1 MSPSIPSTIASCSA
15 TARPQW
21 RSAEARIVK
30 VESAEGVPLHRGM
43 ITGTVMVASILQALD
58 NTIAN
63 VALPR
68 MQGSLSATQD
78 QMTWVLTSY
87 IVAAAIMTP
96 LTGWLADRFGRKPVF
111 LVSIIGFTLASALCG
126 LAESLDQIV
135 LFRVLQG
142 AFGAALIPMSQAV
155 LFDVYPPAQHG
166 RAMAIWGIG
175 VVLGPT
181 LGPMLG
187 GWLTDNYSWRWVFYI
202 NVPFGILAVLGVL
215 AYFPDTT
222 HERKRFDFLGFA
234 ALSVAVGTLQVL
246 LDRGPTLDWFNA
258 TEIKLEAVICA
269 LALYLFVTHTL
280 TAQRPF
286 IRLALYKDRNFLTGN
301 ILIFLVGIVLFAT
314 LALLPPLMQG
324 LMGYSV
330 LQAGMATAPRG
341 AGTLIAMLFIG
352 QLVGR
357 VDTRIIIGSGFVL
370 TAISLWMM
378 SHFSM
383 QMPMGPLIWSGA
395 LQGLG
400 TGIVYVP
407 MAALTFA
414 TLSPAFRNEG
424 TALFNLIRN
433 IGSSIGISVVQALF
447 VSNTQIVHASLAVHI
462 TPLAL
467 AQHAAGPLH
476 GTAASA
482 ALNQAVTAQAAM
494 IAYIDDFHLMLL
506 LTLVAL
512 PLLLLVRPARG
523 AGAGAKNVA
532 ME

>member
-1 MSPSIPSTIASCSA
+1 MDVK
-15 TARPQW
+15 AR
-21 RSAEARIVK
+21 SVD
-30 VESAEGVPLHRGM
+30 SVPAHRAM
-43 ITGTVMVASILQALD
+43 ITVTVMIASILQALD

-68 MQGSLSATQD
+68 MQGSLSATQE

-87 IVAAAIMTP
+87 IVAAAILTP
-96 LTGWLADRFGRKPVF
+96 LTGWLADRFGRKPLF

-126 LAESLDQIV
+126 AAQSLDQIV

-155 LFDVYPPAQHG
+155 LFDVYPPDQHG
-166 RAMAIWGIG
+166 KAMAIWGVG

-181 LGPMLG
+181 LGPVLG

-222 HERKRFDFLGFA
+222 HQRKGFDFFGFA
-234 ALSVAVGTLQVL
+234 TLSVFIGSLQL
-246 LDRGPTLDWFNA
+246 FLDRGPTKDWFNA
-258 TEIKLEAVICA
+258 GEIKVEAAVCA
-269 LALYLFVTHTL
+269 MAFYLFVVHTV
-280 TAQRPF
+280 TAPKPF
-286 IRLALYKDRNFLTGN
+286 IRLSMYRDRNFLTGN
-301 ILIFLVGIVLFAT
+301 LLIFVVGIVLFAT

-330 LQAGMATAPRG
+330 LQAGIATAPRG
-341 AGTLIAMLFIG
+341 AGTLIAMLFVG
-352 QLVGR
+352 RLVGR
-357 VDTRIIIGSGFVL
+357 IDVRLVIGFGFLL

-378 SHFSM
+378 TRFSI
-383 QMPMGPLIWSGA
+383 QMPMDSVTWSGA
-395 LQGLG
+395 IQGLG

-414 TLSPAFRNEG
+414 TLSPMLRNEG

-447 VSNTQIVHASLAVHI
+447 VSNTQVVHASLAQHV
-462 TPLAL
+462 TPEAL
-467 AQHAAGPLH
+467 AQRVTGPFH
-476 GTAASA
+476 GAASIA
-482 ALNQAVTAQAAM
+482 ALNGAVTAQASM
-494 IAYIDDFHLMLL
+494 IAYIDDFYLMLL
-506 LTLVAL
+506 LTLLAL
-512 PLLLLVRPARG
+512 PLLLLVRTPRG
-523 AGAGAKNVA
+523 KTAGGPNVA
-532 ME
+532 IE

>member
-1 MSPSIPSTIASCSA
+1 MSAGAA
-15 TARPQW
+15 TAG
-21 RSAEARIVK
+21 AAT
-30 VESAEGVPLHRGM
+30 AAAAGVPLHRGM

-58 NTIAN
+58 TTIAN

-96 LTGWLADRFGRKPVF
+96 LTGWLADRFGRKPLF
-111 LVSIIGFTLASALCG
+111 LVSIIGFTLTSALCG
-126 LAESLDQIV
+126 MAQSLEQIV
-135 LFRVLQG
+135 LFRALQG
-142 AFGAALIPMSQAV
+142 LFGAALIPMSQAV

-222 HERKRFDFLGFA
+222 HQRKSFDFFGFA
-234 ALSVAVGTLQVL
+234 MLSIFVGALQVV
-246 LDRGPTLDWFNA
+246 LDRGPIQDWFNSS
-258 TEIKLEAVICA
+258 EIKVEAAVCA
-269 LALYLFVTHTL
+269 LAFYLFITHTL
-280 TAQRPF
+280 TAARPF
-286 IRLALYKDRNFLTGN
+286 LRLGIYKDRNFLTGN

-314 LALLPPLMQG
+314 LALLPPLLQG
-324 LMGYSV
+324 LNGYSV
-330 LQAGMATAPRG
+330 LQAGIATAPRG

-352 QLVGR
+352 RAVGR
-357 VDTRIIIGSGFVL
+357 FDVRLTIGLGFVL

-383 QMPMGPLIWSGA
+383 QLSMSSVIWSGA
-395 LQGLG
+395 IQGLG

-414 TLSPAFRNEG
+414 TLPAVMRNEG

-433 IGSSIGISVVQALF
+433 IGSSIGISTVQALM
-447 VSNTQIVHASLAVHI
+447 VRNTQVVHASLATHI
-462 TPLAL
+462 TPFVM
-467 AQHAAGPLH
+467 AQHAMGPLT
-476 GTAASA
+476 GAAARA
-482 ALNQAVTAQAAM
+482 ALNQQVTAQATM
-494 IAYIDDFHLMLL
+494 IAYIDDFYFMLL
-506 LTLVAL
+506 LTLLAL
-512 PLLLLVRPARG
+512 PLLLLVRTPRAAA
-523 AGAGAKNVA
+523 AGVKNVA